1 MLRDFQNERCC
12 YQQIMILTLNWMKIA
27 DLKKN
32 VSQLIYWQILKINRI
47 NEKCTLLHEVI
58 SRDETQWKDIRLKN
72 CWIQNEILYQDN
84 HLWILFNETLQMN
97 LIHEMHDQLS
107 IDHFNILKTVK
118 VIRWYYYWFSMQ
130 KTVNHYIRNCYICQH
145 LKTSWNKFNELLHS
159 LLIFKQQWR
168 DIVMNFIIDLSSSDD
183 YNAILTVVCKLLK
196 KRHYISCITDD
207 ENITA
212 ERTAEL
218 LIQWIYWTHDLFNFI
233 VFNQDLQFIFI
244 LWKSFC
250 KHLNIFLR
258 LFTVYHSQINDQS
271 KWANQN
277 VEKYLHFFCSYMQND
292 WFKWLFMIKFV
303 NNNIMFSIIFLISF
317 FLNKNFLSHM
327 SFDSDF
333 IEYKSTRE
341 RL

>member
-1 MLRDFQNERCC
+1 
-12 YQQIMILTLNWMKIA
+12 
-27 DLKKN
+27 
-32 VSQLIYWQILKINRI
+32 
-47 NEKCTLLHEVI
+47 
-58 SRDETQWKDIRLKN
+58 
-72 CWIQNEILYQDN
+72 
-84 HLWILFNETLQMN
+84 
-97 LIHEMHDQLS
+97 
-107 IDHFNILKTVK
+107 
-118 VIRWYYYWFSMQ
+118 
-130 KTVNHYIRNCYICQH
+130 
-145 LKTSWNKFNELLHS
+145 
-159 LLIFKQQWR
+159 
-168 DIVMNFIIDLSSSDD
+168 MNFIINLSFSDD
-183 YNAILTVVCKLLK
+183 YNAILTVVCRLLK
-196 KRHYISCITDD
+196 KRHYISCITDN

-277 VEKYLHFFCSYMQND
+277 VEKYFHFFCSYMQND

-333 IEYKSTRE
+333 IEYESTRE
-341 RL
+341 RLQIAKVENISEHMNKTLTFARKTLVKT